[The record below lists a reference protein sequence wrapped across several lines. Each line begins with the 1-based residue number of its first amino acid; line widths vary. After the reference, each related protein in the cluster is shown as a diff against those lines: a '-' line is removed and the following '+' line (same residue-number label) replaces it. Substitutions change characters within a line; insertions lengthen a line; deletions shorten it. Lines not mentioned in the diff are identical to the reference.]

1 VVKSERIP
9 YFKVFLLFFCNT
21 KLTAKWEMQLTE
33 IAKGNQEPEV
43 FMQGIER
50 MVAELVNTYH
60 EVGEEA
66 VLLMADEEELV
77 SRAAAT
83 RANKK

>member
-1 VVKSERIP
+1 
-9 YFKVFLLFFCNT
+9 
-21 KLTAKWEMQLTE
+21 
-33 IAKGNQEPEV
+33 
-43 FMQGIER
+43 MQGIER